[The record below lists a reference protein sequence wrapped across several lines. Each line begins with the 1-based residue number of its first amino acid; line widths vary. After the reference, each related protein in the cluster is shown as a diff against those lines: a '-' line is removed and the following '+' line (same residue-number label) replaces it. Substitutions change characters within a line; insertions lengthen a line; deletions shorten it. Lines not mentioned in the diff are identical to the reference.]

1 MTTAGVLAGVGSA
14 AGALILA
21 GLALYWRRLPLLR
34 GIYEPH
40 DRLAAAARRFQSGVV
55 NDYVTWAVLGLACLG
70 GVLAL
75 VIRLPSGPEQRP
87 AGLARPVGV
96 VGVRSQPPGRELRPG
111 TRPRRFAGHQEEHM
125 TSRHARRSAA
135 GQAVHG
141 IDRMV
146 RNVETGRF
154 ERSLSALT
162 AAGALVT
169 AAEIFFEHDSASFGN
184 KMMWLPVAL
193 GPVGAAAGVAG
204 VCSRRMAKTALPI
217 TSAAIVANGVQGLY
231 LHARGIAQKPGGWRN
246 ARYNM
251 EMGPPLLAPLLVT
264 MVGGM
269 GLLAAIL
276 RREQ

>member
-1 MTTAGVLAGVGSA
+1 VVDRHEWFACRVVIGHAIASPPETGRT
-14 AGALILA
+14 
-21 GLALYWRRLPLLR
+21 GLAKRLGVVRRGADR
-34 GIYEPH
+34 GGQQMT
-40 DRLAAAARRFQSGVV
+40 ARRTRR
-55 NDYVTWAVLGLACLG
+55 DAVDQTA
-70 GVLAL
+70 
-75 VIRLPSGPEQRP
+75 Q
-87 AGLARPVGV
+87 
-96 VGVRSQPPGRELRPG
+96 
-111 TRPRRFAGHQEEHM
+111 
-125 TSRHARRSAA
+125 
-135 GQAVHG
+135 G
-141 IDRMV
+141 IDRML

-169 AAEIFFEHDSASFGN
+169 AAEIYFEHDSASFGN

-193 GPVGAAAGVAG
+193 GPVGAAAGLAG
-204 VCSRRMAKTALPI
+204 FFSRRMAKTALPI

-276 RREQ
+276 RREK